1 MEYVSFRRLAA
12 RQAHKWL
19 PDLQVAQADDTLDV
33 TRNLFVQLL
42 LALIT
47 DCPPAGRLL
56 QLRCTRRQHFSSRGA
71 ATGCW
76 NRAAA
81 HGDAGDASGGG
92 RGSAWCD
99 GWC

>member
-42 LALIT
+42 TRPLL
-47 DCPPAGRLL
+47 PAADTELGSPGVTCIPFLGMGRQVVCQMRLCGIAF
-56 QLRCTRRQHFSSRGA
+56 LRYGSHSSHFRLRGA
-71 ATGCW
+71 VGP
-76 NRAAA
+76 
-81 HGDAGDASGGG
+81 
-92 RGSAWCD
+92 
-99 GWC
+99 